1 MKKNCSCLIP
11 RHLLILIE
19 KIPNAM
25 KLTFLFLVISLLT
38 FTAEA
43 SAQRVS
49 MSLNN
54 VKVEK
59 VLSIITKQTGLSIAY
74 SKQIVNLDR
83 KVSIQVEDADVAQVL
98 EKLIADT
105 NLSYEIK
112 NNKIYLFEKQSTIVI
127 PVITQ
132 QKKQISGTVIDQ
144 NGEPIIG
151 ANVVEKGT
159 TNGTVTDLDGHFS
172 LQTSSNAILSVTYI
186 GYTEKNIAVKGES
199 KLKITLKEDIETL
212 DEIVVVGYGSVKKGI

>member
-1 MKKNCSCLIP
+1 MKKNNLCLIP

-49 MSLNN
+49 ISLNN

-59 VLSIITKQTGLSIAY
+59 ILSTITKQTGLSVAY

-83 KVSIQVEDADVAQVL
+83 RMSIQVEDADVAQVL
-98 EKLIADT
+98 EKLVADT
-105 NLSYEIK
+105 NLSYEIR
-112 NNKIYLFEKQSTIVI
+112 NNKIYLFEKRSETSAPAVL
-127 PVITQ
+127 Q
-132 QKKQISGTVIDQ
+132 QKKQISGTVTDTK
-144 NGEPIIG
+144 GEPIIG
-151 ANVVEKGT
+151 ANVVIKGT
-159 TNGTVTDLDGHFS
+159 TTGTITDIDGHFDFEVPS
-172 LQTSSNAILSVTYI
+172 GAVLQVSYI
-186 GYTEKNIAVKGES
+186 GYKSSEVPVNNQNLLAIQ
-199 KLKITLKEDIETL
+199 L
-212 DEIVVVGYGSVKKGI
+212 

>member
-1 MKKNCSCLIP
+1 MKKNGSCLIP

-49 MSLNN
+49 ISLNN

-59 VLSIITKQTGLSIAY
+59 VLSAITKQTGLSVAY

-83 KVSIQVEDADVAQVL
+83 IVSIQVEDADVAQVL
-98 EKLIADT
+98 EKLVADT
-105 NLSYEIK
+105 NLSYEIR
-112 NNKIYLFEKQSTIVI
+112 NNKIYLFKKQTTTTV
-127 PVITQ
+127 PAITQ
-132 QKKQISGTVIDQ
+132 QK
-144 NGEPIIG
+144 N
-151 ANVVEKGT
+151 NFREK
-159 TNGTVTDLDGHFS
+159 
-172 LQTSSNAILSVTYI
+172 
-186 GYTEKNIAVKGES
+186 
-199 KLKITLKEDIETL
+199 
-212 DEIVVVGYGSVKKGI
+212 

>member
-1 MKKNCSCLIP
+1 MKKNGSCLIP

-43 SAQRVS
+43 SAQKVS
-49 MSLNN
+49 ISLNN

-59 VLSIITKQTGLSIAY
+59 ILSTITKQTGLSVAY

-83 KVSIQVEDADVAQVL
+83 RMSIQVEDTDVAQVL
-98 EKLIADT
+98 EKLVADT

-112 NNKIYLFEKQSTIVI
+112 NNKIREKENT
-127 PVITQ
+127 
-132 QKKQISGTVIDQ
+132 
-144 NGEPIIG
+144 
-151 ANVVEKGT
+151 
-159 TNGTVTDLDGHFS
+159 F
-172 LQTSSNAILSVTYI
+172 
-186 GYTEKNIAVKGES
+186 NIAFGM
-199 KLKITLKEDIETL
+199 KEKTETSMHGTGR
-212 DEIVVVGYGSVKKGI
+212 IRIH

>member
-1 MKKNCSCLIP
+1 MKKNNLCLIP

-59 VLSIITKQTGLSIAY
+59 VLSAITKQTGLSVAY
-74 SKQIVNLDR
+74 NKQIVNLDR
-83 KVSIQVEDADVAQVL
+83 IVSIQVEDADVAQVL
-98 EKLIADT
+98 EKLVADT
-105 NLSYEIK
+105 NLSYEIR
-112 NNKIYLFEKQSTIVI
+112 NNKIYLFKKQTTTTV
-127 PVITQ
+127 PAITQ
-132 QKKQISGTVIDQ
+132 QK
-144 NGEPIIG
+144 N
-151 ANVVEKGT
+151 NFREK
-159 TNGTVTDLDGHFS
+159 
-172 LQTSSNAILSVTYI
+172 
-186 GYTEKNIAVKGES
+186 
-199 KLKITLKEDIETL
+199 
-212 DEIVVVGYGSVKKGI
+212 